1 MSSAWSAGGAQRHH
15 RRHVHPTLTATSNS
29 QVSQPAKTKLNASLI
44 YTDPGDRWS
53 VTVYGK
59 NLANKT
65 YISNAFVSS
74 SIVGFGVN
82 GFLEEPRTYGVTIG
96 YKF

>member
-1 MSSAWSAGGAQRHH
+1 LWVDKVYFSAFN
-15 RRHVHPTLTATSNS
+15 VP

>member
-1 MSSAWSAGGAQRHH
+1 M
-15 RRHVHPTLTATSNS
+15 
-29 QVSQPAKTKLNASLI
+29 
-44 YTDPGDRWS
+44 
-53 VTVYGK
+53 TVYGK